1 MKVLKFFLGL
11 ALIGL
16 IWCDASDAS
25 DASND
30 IETIKTLVMQ
40 IFQWYKNEMTTIRSE
55 PIKIGD
61 SCFMAGHTCS

>member
-1 MKVLKFFLGL
+1 MIFLKKKAKKWRLRLKMKVLKFFLGL

-40 IFQWYKNEMTTIRSE
+40 IFQWYKNEMQTVR
-55 PIKIGD
+55 
-61 SCFMAGHTCS
+61 